1 MSSTTIAAAGGSEGE
16 IPRSLTAIN
25 IRGSSKPLA
34 QNDQELRLLAEVK
47 AKLDRIA
54 MSPRYKERYEP
65 VQAKGND
72 EKKAAVP
79 VKYSSLNEWY
89 RA

>member
-16 IPRSLTAIN
+16 MPRSLTAIN

-34 QNDQELRLLAEVK
+34 QTDQELRMLAEVK

-54 MSPRYKERYEP
+54 MSPRYYEMYEP
-65 VQAKGND
+65 V
-72 EKKAAVP
+72 
-79 VKYSSLNEWY
+79 
-89 RA
+89 

>member
-1 MSSTTIAAAGGSEGE
+1 MSSTTITGAGGPEGE

-34 QNDQELRLLAEVK
+34 QTDQELRMLAEVK

-54 MSPRYKERYEP
+54 MSPKYKERYEP
-65 VQAKGND
+65 VQDKVID
-72 EKKAAVP
+72 EKKATVP
-79 VKYSSLNEWY
+79 VKYTSLNEWY
-89 RA
+89 RS